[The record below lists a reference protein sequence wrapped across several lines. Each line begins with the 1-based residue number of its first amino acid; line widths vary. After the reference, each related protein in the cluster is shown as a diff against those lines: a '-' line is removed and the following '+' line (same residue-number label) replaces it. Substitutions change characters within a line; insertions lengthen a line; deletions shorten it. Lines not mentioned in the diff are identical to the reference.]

1 MKTMIPVAQD
11 YTDLVGQTPLL
22 ELNRLFPDSPSQ
34 ILAKL
39 ELFNP
44 MSIKDRAVLS
54 MIRGAMQK
62 GLIRPETEV
71 VEATSGNTGIAIAS
85 LGAVFGFRVRLYMS
99 ELCSIERQKILCAY
113 GAKVVI
119 TPAAEHTRG
128 ARERALAYCRVN
140 PETTFFLNQHENP
153 DNGGAHE
160 KTTGPE
166 LWEQTQGNLDAVVI
180 GLGTSGTFDG
190 VSRFLKAKKPGI
202 RIIGFEPASSP
213 VYSGGP
219 QGEHHIIGIGPGFV
233 TENFKRSKH
242 NMDEIMLV
250 RDETA
255 YDWARRIAR
264 KEGLLVGPSSGAAAW
279 VAGQVA
285 LREDFKGKT
294 IVCFFYDTGERY
306 LSTPDLFL
314 LDNVEQDFSLPSGS
328 VSQPH
333 RE

>member
-1 MKTMIPVAQD
+1 MIPVARD
-11 YTDLVGQTPLL
+11 YTELVGRTPLL
-22 ELNRLFPDSPSQ
+22 ELKRLFPDSRAR

-44 MSIKDRAVLS
+44 MSIKDRAVLN
-54 MIRGAMQK
+54 MIQGALQE

-85 LGAVFGFRVRLYMS
+85 LGAVLGFRTRLYMS
-99 ELCSIERQKILCAY
+99 ELCSVERQKILCAY

-128 ARERALAYCRVN
+128 ARDRAMAYCRAH
-140 PETTFFLNQHENP
+140 PLKTFFLNQHENP

-166 LWEQTQGNLDAVVI
+166 LWEQTEGNLDAVVL

-190 VSRFLKAKKPGI
+190 VSRYLKAKNPAI

-213 VYSGGP
+213 VYSGGA

-233 TENFKRSKH
+233 TENFKRSKEH
-242 NMDEIMLV
+242 MDEILLV
-250 RDETA
+250 SDETA
-255 YDWARRIAR
+255 YDWTRRIAHQ
-264 KEGLLVGPSSGAAAW
+264 EGLLVGPSSGAAAW
-279 VAGQVA
+279 VAGQVGGRA
-285 LREDFKGKT
+285 DFKGKT
-294 IVCFFYDTGERY
+294 VACFFYDTGERY
-306 LSTPDLFL
+306 LSTPNLFPL
-314 LDNVEQDFSLPSGS
+314 ENVETDFSPLF
-328 VSQPH
+328 
-333 RE
+333 

>member
-1 MKTMIPVAQD
+1 MLPVAQD
-11 YTDLVGQTPLL
+11 YTDLVGRTPLL
-22 ELNRLFPDSPSQ
+22 ALNRLFPDSSAR

-44 MSIKDRAVLS
+44 MSIKDRAVLN
-54 MIRGAMQK
+54 MIRGAVQK

-71 VEATSGNTGIAIAS
+71 VEATSGNAGIAIAS

-113 GAKVVI
+113 GARVVI
-119 TPAAEHTRG
+119 TPAEGHTRE
-128 ARERALAYCRVN
+128 ARERALAYCRAN
-140 PETTFFLNQHENP
+140 PRTTFFLNQHENP

-166 LWEQTQGNLDAVVI
+166 LWEQTRGNLDAVVI

-190 VSRFLKAKKPGI
+190 ISRFLKARKPEI
-202 RIIGFEPASSP
+202 RIIGFEPAASP
-213 VYSGGP
+213 VYSGGTH
-219 QGEHHIIGIGPGFV
+219 GEHHIIGIGPGFV
-233 TENFKRSKH
+233 TENFRRSQH

-250 RDETA
+250 SDETA
-255 YDWARRIAR
+255 YAWARSIAR
-264 KEGLLVGPSSGAAAW
+264 KEGLLVGPSSGAAAS

-314 LDNVEQDFSLPSGS
+314 LDNVEKDPS
-328 VSQPH
+328 PPA
-333 RE
+333 